1 MLLERSIPRRRK
13 GVIGGVMLLL
23 IAFSTALFPRVFI
36 SLKIPSAIN
45 FLHFLVVPFVC
56 GVILLKARPKDP
68 KQIAITQDILLGLL
82 LFLSVGFA
90 SALLN
95 NAGAINVILKFLLLG
110 EPFLLLLAIIYVP
123 MSLERFKFF
132 RTWMNRFVF
141 FHLFLVYAQYA
152 LGFCK
157 LEGLCDNV
165 QGVFYRSGSGHV
177 VGASVSASFAIY
189 YFLVMRE
196 NPLWQRAAVA
206 IAGFGNILTSDAKQ
220 VLVTLVVGFAI
231 ISLSKI
237 KEPGKLIAY
246 LVSTIVFI
254 AAFIWTVYNVEIEAL
269 RAFQTWVRPEIYGPN
284 GEATLVKSSGIRIA
298 IQHFHS
304 PLNWLLGLGPG
315 HTVDRLGGW
324 MLKDYAELLN
334 PLGATRSTVAAETW
348 SYMGRPEVVWVAAGS
363 SFFAPFFGWA
373 AIWGDLGFLG
383 LGSYLYLC
391 SIVWRRICIGDLP
404 KFLMLTVMVHGFL
417 FTQMEE
423 PGYMLYIA
431 SLIGLIW
438 QGNRLHNET
447 KSSRH
452 CKL

>member
-1 MLLERSIPRRRK
+1 MSQVSISSTKPAKPQK
-13 GVIGGVMLLL
+13 GVLKSVPLLL
-23 IAFSTALFPRVFI
+23 IAFSTAFFPRLLT

-45 FLHFLVVPFVC
+45 FLHFVVVPLSF
-56 GVILLKARPKDP
+56 GAILLNARPKDRQ
-68 KQIAITQDILLGLL
+68 QIAIAKEILTGLL
-82 LFLSVGFA
+82 IFLTVGFA

-95 NAGAINVILKFLLLG
+95 DAGVINVILKFLLLG

-123 MSLERFKFF
+123 MTLERFQLFQ
-132 RTWMNRFVF
+132 TWMNRFLF

-177 VGASVSASFAIY
+177 VGASVSISFAAY
-189 YFLVMRE
+189 YFLEMKE
-196 NPLWQRAAVA
+196 KPLWLRTGVA

-220 VLVTLVVGFAI
+220 VLVTIVAGFVI
-231 ISLSKI
+231 LSLSKVEDI
-237 KEPGKLIAY
+237 RKLLAY
-246 LVSTIVFI
+246 VIGTVIFM
-254 AAFIWTVYNVEIEAL
+254 AAFTWAVYNIENEAL
-269 RAFQTWVRPEIYGPN
+269 AAFQTWVRPEIYSPD
-284 GEATLVKSSGIRIA
+284 GEATLVKFSGIRIA
-298 IQHFHS
+298 IEHFHS

-324 MLKDYAELLN
+324 MLKDYKELLD
-334 PLGATRSTVAAETW
+334 PLGATRTSVATETW
-348 SYMGRPEVVWVAAGS
+348 TYMGRPEVSWVAGGS

-391 SIVWRRICIGDLP
+391 SIVWRRVCTGDLP
-404 KFLMLTVMVHGFL
+404 KFLMLTVMIHGFL

-431 SLIGLIW
+431 CLIGLIW
-438 QGNRLHNET
+438 QGNRLQDET
-447 KSSRH
+447 KKS
-452 CKL
+452 